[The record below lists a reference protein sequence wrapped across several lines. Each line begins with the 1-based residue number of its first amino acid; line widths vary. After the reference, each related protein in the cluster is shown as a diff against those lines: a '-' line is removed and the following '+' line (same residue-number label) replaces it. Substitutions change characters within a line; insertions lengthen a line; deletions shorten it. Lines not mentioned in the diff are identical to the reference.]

1 MSVNFH
7 KEYSHAFATLFVPSD
22 ACINFSP
29 DDAKTLSPLPYVLI
43 CGHRVNLTHEA
54 DDFTLIADHDL
65 ILKCGNK
72 VEISCGYDSHIICG
86 DDCVITAGD
95 NCSIH
100 CGRGCRIL
108 AGDSC
113 SVHYAKTV
121 SITALNRL
129 VAKDTVSSRTY
140 CRTRHNDTVTFTAK
154 KSIVER
160 FSDEASSLIPSYAAW
175 LCQK

>member
-1 MSVNFH
+1 M
-7 KEYSHAFATLFVPSD
+7 PSD
-22 ACINFSP
+22 TCINFST
-29 DDAKTLSPLPYVLI
+29 DDIKASSLLPYVLI

-72 VEISCGYDSHIICG
+72 VEISCGRDSHITCG

-95 NCSIH
+95 NCRIY

-113 SVHYAKTV
+113 SVQYAKTV
-121 SITALNRL
+121 SVTALNRL
-129 VAKDTVSSRTY
+129 VAKDIVSSRSY
-140 CRTRHNDTVTFTAK
+140 RRSRHNDTVTFTAK

-160 FSDEASSLIPSYAAW
+160 FSDEASSLISSYVAW